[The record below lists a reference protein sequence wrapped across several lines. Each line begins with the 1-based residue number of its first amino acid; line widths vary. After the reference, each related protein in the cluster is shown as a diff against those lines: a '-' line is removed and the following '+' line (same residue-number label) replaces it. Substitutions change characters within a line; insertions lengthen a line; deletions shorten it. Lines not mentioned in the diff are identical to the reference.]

1 VPARV
6 ECYSGLEYADR
17 PRAVWWQ
24 GARVE
29 VEIVE
34 AEWRSP
40 EGKGF
45 RVRLISGQT
54 LDLFFSTRTNEWSI
68 QS

>member
-1 VPARV
+1 MPERV

-17 PRAVWWQ
+17 PRAVWRQ

-29 VEIVE
+29 VQAVE
-34 AEWRSP
+34 KQWRTP

-45 RVRLISGQT
+45 RVRLVSGQT
-54 LDLFFSTRTNEWSI
+54 LDLFFSTRTDEWLI